1 MVALLDS
8 YPREM
13 NAQVPVKTCLY
24 MFIAPDSNFAHNC
37 QKLQATQTS
46 FNRWMVKLW
55 SLHWSTE
62 PCSAIKLMKREKSL
76 PKIYWK
82 SGKEP
87 CRNSGDENLNK
98 WDEECIKKY

>member
-37 QKLQATQTS
+37 QKLQGTQT
-46 FNRWMVKLW
+46 RP
-55 SLHWSTE
+55 STGE
-62 PCSAIKLMKREKSL
+62 WLNYGLYIDP
-76 PKIYWK
+76 
-82 SGKEP
+82 
-87 CRNSGDENLNK
+87 RNPAQQ
-98 WDEECIKKY
+98 